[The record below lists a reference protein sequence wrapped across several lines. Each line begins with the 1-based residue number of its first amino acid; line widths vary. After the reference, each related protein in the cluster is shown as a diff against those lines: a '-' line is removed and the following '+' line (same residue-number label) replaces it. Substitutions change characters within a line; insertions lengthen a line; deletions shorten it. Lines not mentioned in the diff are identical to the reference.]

1 LNARSADIQ
10 LSILVF
16 SNQFQFE
23 LCIFVLLQVE
33 TNKVTTRGS
42 LLFFNMTTNDQN
54 ETFQHM
60 GSLNKQE
67 EETQIRKKRRSFA
80 KGKFH
85 RVYNKLKQ
93 YVQEEELMSVLQELL
108 VDNEKS
114 YTEAENQTDNYMEL
128 LDDDKNA
135 RKIKELHNDMEVLYR
150 EIYDIK
156 SWMSRQK
163 DKFLE
168 TRTVPE
174 TLVGAHGLKVKKL
187 DAPEFLGNIRDY
199 PSFKRDYERHMMS
212 PTDKIRLR

>member
-1 LNARSADIQ
+1 
-10 LSILVF
+10 
-16 SNQFQFE
+16 
-23 LCIFVLLQVE
+23 
-33 TNKVTTRGS
+33 
-42 LLFFNMTTNDQN
+42 
-54 ETFQHM
+54 M

-93 YVQEEELMSVLQELL
+93 YIQEEEPMSVLQELL
-108 VDNEKS
+108 VDLEKS

-128 LDDDKNA
+128 SKN
-135 RKIKELHNDMEVLYR
+135 YR
-150 EIYDIK
+150 TTWKYCTENFTI

-163 DKFLE
+163 AKFLE

-174 TLVGAHGLKVKKL
+174 TAPKATLVGAHGLKVKKL
-187 DAPEFLGNIRDY
+187 DTPEFSGNIRDY

-212 PTDKIRLR
+212 SYGQDPFALKKCLSGDALRTVKGVDDDFTEMFTDLTLNTEDLKSKQMPC